1 MPSLRAPSAR
11 RVPGR
16 PLPRRSASAVAARS
30 SRLPVPYA
38 AAYAAEQRARP
49 YGRVVS
55 AEEFAAA
62 WLRLVD

>member
-16 PLPRRSASAVAARS
+16 PLPRRSASAVAAARS
-30 SRLPVPYA
+30 SRLPAPYA
-38 AAYAAEQRARP
+38 AAYVAEQRARP
-49 YGRVVS
+49 GRHVVS

-62 WLRLVD
+62 